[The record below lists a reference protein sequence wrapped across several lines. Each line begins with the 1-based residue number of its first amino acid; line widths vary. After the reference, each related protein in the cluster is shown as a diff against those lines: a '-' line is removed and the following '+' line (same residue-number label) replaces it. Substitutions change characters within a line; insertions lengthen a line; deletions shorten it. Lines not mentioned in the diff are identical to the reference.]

1 MFRFLKLAAVDE
13 SISSSLC
20 RHESKQVVANVER
33 HANVRPAD
41 VLIKLKEIYIT
52 TVKADRRCK

>member
-1 MFRFLKLAAVDE
+1 MSLSLALYVAMRV
-13 SISSSLC
+13 L
-20 RHESKQVVANVER
+20 KQVVANVER